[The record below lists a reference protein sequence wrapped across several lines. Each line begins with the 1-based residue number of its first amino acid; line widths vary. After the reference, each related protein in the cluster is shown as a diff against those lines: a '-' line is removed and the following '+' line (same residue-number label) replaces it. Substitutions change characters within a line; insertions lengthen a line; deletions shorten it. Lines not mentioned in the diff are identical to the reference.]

1 MSALVRLFVKDYKNT
16 EKPAVRESYG
26 KFASII
32 GILANVFLFLI
43 KLVAGLLSNS
53 ISITADAINNLTD
66 SGSSVV
72 TLVGFKISGKPADAK
87 HPYGHARMEYVSG
100 LIVSFIIMFLG
111 LQLIKS
117 SVSKIINPEES
128 VFNLLT
134 IVILLVSILIKLW
147 LSIFFRRIGRTI
159 NSSSLIATSVD
170 SRNDIIATSAVL
182 VSAIIEHFSS
192 YNLDGYIGTGVS
204 IFILVSG
211 IQIAIETISPLLG
224 AVPSKELAENFYR
237 KILSYDGV
245 IGIHDLTIHNYGE
258 GKCFASVHCEV
269 PADQDIMI
277 SHDIIDNI
285 ERDFLEKENVHL
297 VIHLDPVE
305 LNDERTNLLKQ
316 DVENLIEEISPRI
329 NIHDFRVVW
338 GISHT
343 NLIFDIIIPFDM
355 QDSDEDIVA
364 EINKRV
370 GLLNPSYRTK
380 ITIDH
385 PFIPEIGD
393 I

>member
-1 MSALVRLFVKDYKNT
+1 MSSLVRLFVKDYKNT
-16 EKPAVRESYG
+16 EKPAVRESHG
-26 KFASII
+26 KFASVV

-72 TLVGFKISGKPADAK
+72 TLMGFKISGKPADAQ
-87 HPYGHARMEYVSG
+87 HPYGHARMEYISG

-111 LQLIKS
+111 LQLILS
-117 SVSKIINPEES
+117 SVKKILNPEES
-128 VFNLLT
+128 VLNLLT
-134 IVILLVSILIKLW
+134 IAILLVSILIKLW
-147 LSIFFRRIGRTI
+147 LSIFFRKIGKTI

-182 VSAIIEHFSS
+182 ASTVIEHFSG

-204 IFILVSG
+204 IFILISG
-211 IQIAIETISPLLG
+211 LQVAIETISPLLG
-224 AVPSKELAENFYR
+224 VVPSKELTEKFYR

-285 ERDFLEKENVHL
+285 EQDFLEKENVHL
-297 VIHLDPVE
+297 VIHLDPVV

-316 DVENLIEEISPRI
+316 DVENIIADISTQI
-329 NIHDFRVVW
+329 SMHDFRVAW
-338 GISHT
+338 GVTHS
-343 NLIFDIIIPFDM
+343 NLIFDIIVPFDM
-355 QDSDEDIVA
+355 QENQE
-364 EINKRV
+364 EIITEIKKRIE
-370 GLLNPSYRTK
+370 LLDPSYRTK
-380 ITIDH
+380 ITVDH
-385 PFIPEIGD
+385 PFIPDIGD

>member
-26 KFASII
+26 KLASII

-72 TLVGFKISGKPADAK
+72 TLVGFKISGKPADAQ

-117 SVSKIINPEES
+117 SVLKIINPEEL

-305 LNDERTNLLKQ
+305 LNDERTNSLKL
-316 DVENLIEEISPRI
+316 DIENLIEEISPSI

-338 GISHT
+338 GISHS

-355 QDSDEDIVA
+355 QNSDEDIVA

-385 PFIPEIGD
+385 PFIPEICD

>member
-1 MSALVRLFVKDYKNT
+1 MSSLFRLFIKDYKNT
-16 EKPAVRESYG
+16 EKPAVRESHG
-26 KFASII
+26 KFASVV

-72 TLVGFKISGKPADAK
+72 TLMGFKISGKPADAQ
-87 HPYGHARMEYVSG
+87 HPYGHARMEYISG

-111 LQLIKS
+111 LQLILS
-117 SVSKIINPEES
+117 SVKKILNPEES
-128 VFNLLT
+128 VLNLLT
-134 IVILLVSILIKLW
+134 IAILLVSILIKLW
-147 LSIFFRRIGRTI
+147 LSIFFRKIGKTI

-182 VSAIIEHFSS
+182 ASTVIEHFSG

-204 IFILVSG
+204 IFILISG
-211 IQIAIETISPLLG
+211 LQVAIETISPLLG
-224 AVPSKELAENFYR
+224 VVPSKELTEKFYR

-285 ERDFLEKENVHL
+285 EQDFLEKENVHL
-297 VIHLDPVE
+297 VIHLDPVV

-316 DVENLIEEISPRI
+316 DVENIIADISTQI
-329 NIHDFRVVW
+329 SMHDFRVAW
-338 GISHT
+338 GVTHS
-343 NLIFDIIIPFDM
+343 NLIFDIIVPFDM
-355 QDSDEDIVA
+355 QENQE
-364 EINKRV
+364 EIITEIKKRIE
-370 GLLNPSYRTK
+370 LLDPSYRTK
-380 ITIDH
+380 ITVDH
-385 PFIPEIGD
+385 PFIPDIGD